1 MLHTGGYRPGKHPGT
16 FTCNQNSCKGFS
28 SEHGATH
35 VSPGCLSSAGG
46 LEPTQRP
53 SSVLLAPL
61 EAPVEPVRPSPPSE
75 SWTASAQ
82 KTQSARQRFFQAE
95 LAEVTA
101 GDRTPA
107 KVHKEDRAT
116 AEKKLA
122 EENRNNNNKR
132 PFTIRSAE
140 CR

>member
-1 MLHTGGYRPGKHPGT
+1 MLHTGGYRPGKNPGT
-16 FTCNQNSCKGFS
+16 FICNQNSCKGSS
-28 SEHGATH
+28 SERGTTH
-35 VSPGCLSSAGG
+35 VSSGCPSS
-46 LEPTQRP
+46 P

-61 EAPVEPVRPSPPSE
+61 KAPVEPVSPSPAYE

-95 LAEVTA
+95 VAEVTA
-101 GDRTPA
+101 GDRTPV

-116 AEKKLA
+116 AGKNLA

-132 PFTIRSAE
+132 PFTIRSAD
-140 CR
+140 RR